1 MNIMNRDI
9 ERERIVNKFIENV
22 NIAKTKSHYVSVEQ
36 EMLFVLINEILDL
49 KEEINKLKK

>member
-1 MNIMNRDI
+1 MKRDI

-36 EMLFVLINEILDL
+36 EILFVLIDEILDL
-49 KEEINKLKK
+49 KEEINKLKI